1 MDVIG
6 YLVKLFVMS
15 FILQIMLVPIIW
27 LFWGI
32 TLECI
37 IKGTWGVMVVYFVI
51 DIHDKKLPWAF

>member
-27 LFWGI
+27 LFWEI
-32 TLECI
+32 TLEWL
-37 IKGTWGVMVVYFVI
+37 IKGIWIGMAVYFVI

>member
-1 MDVIG
+1 
-6 YLVKLFVMS
+6 MS
-15 FILQIMLVPIIW
+15 FILQIMVLPIIW

-51 DIHDKKLPWAF
+51 DIHDKTLPWSFYERT